1 MAAGFVETDYHALT
15 PEQQQVVEAARQA
28 LATAYAPYS
37 DFLVGAALLLQDG
50 SLISG
55 SNQENAAY
63 PSGIC
68 AERAA
73 LFAYGSRTTRAPI
86 TKLAVVAQKR
96 HHNEPAVSA
105 PCGAC
110 RQVMLEYELLQQS
123 PFEVIFYYDNKYL
136 VATSARE
143 LLPYYFQL

>member
-1 MAAGFVETDYHALT
+1 M
-15 PEQQQVVEAARQA
+15 VEAARQA

-73 LFAYGSRTTRAPI
+73 LFAYGSQSARAPI
-86 TKLAVVAQKR
+86 AKLAVVAQKR

>member
-1 MAAGFVETDYHALT
+1 M
-15 PEQQQVVEAARQA
+15 VEAARQA

-73 LFAYGSRTTRAPI
+73 LFAYGSQPTRAPI
-86 TKLAVVAQKR
+86 AKLAVIAQKR

-136 VATSARE
+136 VAPSARE